1 MATSLK
7 PAFQVIIPRH
17 MEARLAGWVVR
28 MNRMRWTW
36 SVPRKRLAIV
46 MIAAACLAGWITTNG
61 RNAQPSALS
70 TATAGGNPQG
80 VPILVAEV
88 VESYPH
94 DPHAFTQGLEYYDGY
109 LYESTGRSGQSTLRR
124 TVLETGAIVNQVNL
138 PSEYFGEG
146 LTIFRGKIYQLTWLS
161 KIGFIYDVR
170 TFRRIGEFH
179 YESEGWGLTHDDAS
193 LILSDGSNKLQFIDP
208 TSFKIVRTLEVYAGN
223 VAVTNLNE
231 LEYIDGEIFANV
243 WHSARI
249 ARIDPHS
256 GQVLAWIDLASVVA
270 RSKHEP
276 EDVLNGIAYDAKRRR
291 LFVTGKNWAEI
302 LEIKIDTKANER

>member
-1 MATSLK
+1 
-7 PAFQVIIPRH
+7 
-17 MEARLAGWVVR
+17 
-28 MNRMRWTW
+28 MNRTRLTS

-88 VESYPH
+88 VKFYPH

-124 TVLETGAIVNQVNL
+124 TVLETGAVLNQVNL

-170 TFRRIGEFH
+170 TFGQVGEFH
-179 YESEGWGLTHDDAS
+179 YESEGWGLTHDDVS

-208 TSFKIVRTLEVYAGN
+208 ASFKIVRTLEVYAGN

-231 LEYIDGEIFANV
+231 LEYIDGEIFANI
-243 WHSARI
+243 WHSPRI
-249 ARIDPHS
+249 ARIDARS
-256 GQVLAWIDLASVVA
+256 GQVLAWIDLAPVVG
-270 RSKHEP
+270 RGKHEP

-302 LEIKIDTKANER
+302 LEIKIDTKPNER

>member
-1 MATSLK
+1 
-7 PAFQVIIPRH
+7 
-17 MEARLAGWVVR
+17 
-28 MNRMRWTW
+28 MNRTRLTW

-124 TVLETGAIVNQVNL
+124 TVLETGAVLNQVNL

-243 WHSARI
+243 WHSPRI
-249 ARIDPHS
+249 ARIDPRS

>member
-1 MATSLK
+1 
-7 PAFQVIIPRH
+7 

-70 TATAGGNPQG
+70 TATASGNPQG

-124 TVLETGAIVNQVNL
+124 TVLETGAVLNQVNL

-249 ARIDPHS
+249 ARIDPRS